1 MGFLNDLFYDR
12 SHIAGPAEMSI
23 PLLLDEKPTVIY
35 RAARLESGR
44 DARGQVRYGAARS
57 DLDRQR
63 NKDL

>member
-1 MGFLNDLFYDR
+1 
-12 SHIAGPAEMSI
+12 MSI

-35 RAARLESGR
+35 RAARPESGR